1 MVTKTAVRYHV
12 PALLLTCSLTLA
24 AGPSAA
30 GIGEERPDFL
40 RGAILHRHTDG
51 IADDLLTAGLGRTGL
66 ANPTPP
72 GFADSL
78 SPTAAELRRRA
89 IYTNYR
95 ALVDMSPGGGYG
107 TLYGPNVTADGT
119 VTGGEGL
126 IAGDEYLALAR
137 EDDQEDGTVL
147 MVQVPDSFDP
157 ANACIVTA
165 PSSGSRGIYG
175 AIATAGEWGLKNGCA
190 VAYTDKGTGI
200 GAHDLQGDRVD
211 LITGAFVDADDAG
224 RLAQFDAD
232 LSAAR
237 LAAFN
242 ATMPNR
248 YAFKHAHSGENP
260 ERNWGRDVLRSIE
273 FAFYILNRRFGSE
286 AEPLPITPDGTIVIG
301 SSVSNGGGASLHAA
315 EQDRHGL
322 IDGVAVSEPNVEPRY
337 DSRFTIVQ
345 EGRDPVVRHSRPLLE
360 YTTLVNVFQACASL
374 DPALAGL
381 APLNLSG
388 SAARC
393 QALADL
399 DLIEGA
405 TTAEQAVAAQA
416 VINDFGI
423 LPEQNVVQP
432 SHHFLYV
439 PQSISV
445 TYANSYGRFGV
456 ERSLCGYSFGAT
468 DAAGMP
474 IPLADASAEVLF
486 ATANGIPPTGGVNL
500 INDDAPGG
508 PREDRLSTPDQNLA
522 GALCLRSLAS
532 GRDAVTGDLLTGQP
546 WVQSARVRT
555 GIREVRVTGDLDGL
569 PVVMIHGRSDAILPP
584 NHTSRAYYGLAL
596 AQPGARH
603 LRYYEITNAQHLDTL
618 NALPGFGDR
627 FIPLHVYFF
636 QALDLMYDHLRTG
649 APLPPSQV
657 VHTVPRGPGAP
668 PIGPANLP
676 PIDATPASDDLIR
689 FSLSAGRLF
698 VPE

>member
-248 YAFKHAHSGENP
+248 YAFRASGTRRTAP
-260 ERNWGRDVLRSIE
+260 PPTRGERARRGEPMDLPTPRPTLRADRACVPPASP
-273 FAFYILNRRFGSE
+273 ARRAGFE
-286 AEPLPITPDGTIVIG
+286 VDGD
-301 SSVSNGGGASLHAA
+301 
-315 EQDRHGL
+315 E
-322 IDGVAVSEPNVEPRY
+322 
-337 DSRFTIVQ
+337 VQ
-345 EGRDPVVRHSRPLLE
+345 PTG
-360 YTTLVNVFQACASL
+360 NAMAQ
-374 DPALAGL
+374 
-381 APLNLSG
+381 LS
-388 SAARC
+388 
-393 QALADL
+393 QALAIPGLRDPSMAAASCNAKSVAQHEESDGRL
-399 DLIEGA
+399 GA
-405 TTAEQAVAAQA
+405 ETARLARV
-416 VINDFGI
+416 
-423 LPEQNVVQP
+423 LPWP
-432 SHHFLYV
+432 RFLATLCLSPEV
-439 PQSISV
+439 PQRLVARNRWHARIQ
-445 TYANSYGRFGV
+445 GR
-456 ERSLCGYSFGAT
+456 
-468 DAAGMP
+468 
-474 IPLADASAEVLF
+474 
-486 ATANGIPPTGGVNL
+486 
-500 INDDAPGG
+500 
-508 PREDRLSTPDQNLA
+508 
-522 GALCLRSLAS
+522 
-532 GRDAVTGDLLTGQP
+532 
-546 WVQSARVRT
+546 
-555 GIREVRVTGDLDGL
+555 
-569 PVVMIHGRSDAILPP
+569 
-584 NHTSRAYYGLAL
+584 
-596 AQPGARH
+596 
-603 LRYYEITNAQHLDTL
+603 
-618 NALPGFGDR
+618 
-627 FIPLHVYFF
+627 
-636 QALDLMYDHLRTG
+636 
-649 APLPPSQV
+649 
-657 VHTVPRGPGAP
+657 
-668 PIGPANLP
+668 
-676 PIDATPASDDLIR
+676 
-689 FSLSAGRLF
+689 
-698 VPE
+698 